1 MEDRRLR
8 GKKKR
13 IAKRKRKIIFAICL
27 SFFVVAGVTA
37 VCMLQKDKIFM
48 VLQDTTEEIT
58 TEAANERDEVTAAQG
73 EVSQDET
80 LEYLEL
86 VGCNSLIDDAFG
98 SWLWER
104 YEAGCVVVLEGIQNG
119 TYEDKLWYEATNKSI
134 HVLRDEYL
142 GYLDSEQSKRE
153 HLIYEK
159 ECSNEDYISLSF
171 AGDISF
177 ANDYAPG
184 QNYNQ
189 YGIDGA
195 FSPGVQRCME
205 EPDIFMLNNEFA
217 YTKGG
222 EPQYAKGYIF
232 RADPSTS
239 SRLQEMGVDIVSI
252 ANNHAY
258 DYGATG
264 FLDTLDTLDMADMP
278 YVGGGRNLEDA
289 KNHIVYFIANGM
301 KIGYIAATQV
311 ERDLPIYTQPATEN
325 NPGVVR
331 CYDPELV
338 NEMIK
343 TAKEQCDF
351 VIVYPHW
358 GTELVNSIQDD
369 QRALAQS
376 FIDSGADLVIGG
388 HAHVLQGAEYYND
401 VPIFYGLSNF
411 CFSSKVRESCIVNIT
426 LSMDGISDICLIPCM
441 ESAGITIQCDKGDGN
456 YNHIIDMMNTY
467 SPNMHFDEN
476 GYVTKVEQ

>member
-1 MEDRRLR
+1 
-8 GKKKR
+8 
-13 IAKRKRKIIFAICL
+13 
-27 SFFVVAGVTA
+27 
-37 VCMLQKDKIFM
+37 
-48 VLQDTTEEIT
+48 
-58 TEAANERDEVTAAQG
+58 
-73 EVSQDET
+73 
-80 LEYLEL
+80 
-86 VGCNSLIDDAFG
+86 
-98 SWLWER
+98 
-104 YEAGCVVVLEGIQNG
+104 
-119 TYEDKLWYEATNKSI
+119 
-134 HVLRDEYL
+134 
-142 GYLDSEQSKRE
+142 
-153 HLIYEK
+153 
-159 ECSNEDYISLSF
+159 
-171 AGDISF
+171 
-177 ANDYAPG
+177 
-184 QNYNQ
+184 
-189 YGIDGA
+189 
-195 FSPGVQRCME
+195 
-205 EPDIFMLNNEFA
+205 
-217 YTKGG
+217 
-222 EPQYAKGYIF
+222 
-232 RADPSTS
+232 
-239 SRLQEMGVDIVSI
+239 
-252 ANNHAY
+252 
-258 DYGATG
+258 
-264 FLDTLDTLDMADMP
+264 
-278 YVGGGRNLEDA
+278 
-289 KNHIVYFIANGM
+289 M

-343 TAKEQCDF
+343 TAKDQCDF

-401 VPIFYGLSNF
+401 VPIFYRLSNF